1 MGRKYTT
8 TRKFSRY
15 DVSTKARKAGTTSLA
30 LGFEAGSRN
39 GNRFYMSLHAR
50 GVKAARVF
58 RSTSVFVE
66 DEGGKRY
73 DGSTG
78 RGTREGEAEGAG

>member
-1 MGRKYTT
+1 MASKP
-8 TRKFSRY
+8 
-15 DVSTKARKAGTTSLA
+15 
-30 LGFEAGSRN
+30 GFRN

-50 GVKAARVF
+50 GGGSKAARVF

-73 DGSTG
+73 DGSRKRG
-78 RGTREGEAEGAG
+78 RKGGTREGEAEGAGLEAL

>member
-1 MGRKYTT
+1 MW
-8 TRKFSRY
+8 
-15 DVSTKARKAGTTSLA
+15 VESTLRLESFPDKALKPGTSLA
-30 LGFEAGSRN
+30 LGFEVGSRN

-50 GVKAARVF
+50 RGKAARVF

-78 RGTREGEAEGAG
+78 EGRWREGEAEGAG

>member
-1 MGRKYTT
+1 MGRTYTPI
-8 TRKFSRY
+8 RKFSRY
-15 DVSTKARKAGTTSLA
+15 VSTKARKAGTSLA

-39 GNRFYMSLHAR
+39 GNHFYVSLHAR

-78 RGTREGEAEGAG
+78 EGDERG